1 MLDLALAII
10 HHLLVFALLGVL
22 AAELMIVRR
31 DLGAADIRRLAAV
44 DAYYGALAGAII
56 IVGFCRAI
64 FAAKGWDYY
73 SHNLFFWL
81 KLGAF
86 AGVGLLSAR
95 PTLKIL
101 AWRRAQRI
109 DAAFAPAPDDVRQ
122 VHGFLMVEAAF
133 FAFIPAF
140 AAAMA
145 RGYGSI

>member
-10 HHLLVFALLGVL
+10 HHLLVFALFGVF

-31 DLGAADIRRLAAV
+31 DIGAAEIRRLAAV
-44 DAYYGALAGAII
+44 DAWYGTLAAAII
-56 IVGFCRAI
+56 IAGFSRAI

-86 AGVGLLSAR
+86 AGVGLLSVP

-101 AWRRAQRI
+101 AWRRAQRVN
-109 DAAFAPAPDDVRQ
+109 AGFAPPPDEVRRIQ
-122 VHGFLMVEAAF
+122 GFLVTEAVL